1 MKWEKIFV
9 NELSYNALISKIYK
23 QLIQLNVK
31 KKKALFKKKRERER
45 EAEKIGQRT

>member
-31 KKKALFKKKRERER
+31 KKKAQFKKKRERER
-45 EAEKIGQRT
+45 EGEKIGQRT